1 MPYLDKIVLREV
13 DAEDEDLGWLI
24 DHQLVP
30 ICEIS
35 PCWIR
40 GRPLLS

>member
-40 GRPLLS
+40 ARPLLS